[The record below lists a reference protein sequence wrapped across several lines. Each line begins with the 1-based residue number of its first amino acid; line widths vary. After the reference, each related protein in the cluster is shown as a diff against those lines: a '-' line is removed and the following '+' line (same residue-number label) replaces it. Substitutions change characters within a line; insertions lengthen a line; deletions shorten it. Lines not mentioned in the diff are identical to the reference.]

1 MSKIGFFFY
10 WLFDNVAVASKIKL
24 FKNIDVSYLN
34 ISDNL
39 NDSIQKSLIAIDSSE
54 KYAFILNKNGVNS
67 IEIVSNDTTNNSL
80 LSNKTNSTILEI
92 WNARHSSILF
102 GLLIFLLI

>member
-1 MSKIGFFFY
+1 M
-10 WLFDNVAVASKIKL
+10 
-24 FKNIDVSYLN
+24 N

-102 GLLIFLLI
+102 GLLNIFSSFNFLS